1 MKHLIDFIERHKKF
15 VKKIIVFVIA
25 YFVLAIVNNDHF
37 TLFFEQM
44 FGEYVTIGLNALVP
58 TTLLTMEV

>member
-15 VKKIIVFVIA
+15 VKKLIVFVIA
-25 YFVLAIVNNDHF
+25 YFVLAVVNKPEF
-37 TLFFEQM
+37 TLFFEQF
-44 FGEYVTIGLNALVP
+44 FGEYMTIGLNALVP